1 MPGQGADERKSLLI
15 SLAIAADKNNNNIEI
30 TFATHIAKQNHAQPQ
45 QSITRVASK
54 RCKLGTLM

>member
-30 TFATHIAKQNHAQPQ
+30 TFATHIAKRNHAAATINKL
-45 QSITRVASK
+45 SRV
-54 RCKLGTLM
+54 